1 MEVHTYKVAEKKF
14 ATFGEICKKIVKMVW
29 IYRETDVTPHGCA
42 TNYAM
47 VLQTIVF
54 HAREVANKAC

>member
-1 MEVHTYKVAEKKF
+1 VQLGDRKQDLLTKYF
-14 ATFGEICKKIVKMVW
+14 QGFLVKMVW